1 LAAGIIIVAMTK
13 AYGFGILWSQPESN
27 ELSAEPSKN
36 RIGDDANGRKSFGIS
51 VSFAYFIAL
60 IVGVGVA
67 APGVF
72 FLASDASIEILHANV
87 FTTFVTGALG
97 VPKYFVIFS
106 GNPFG
111 GFSPTFV
118 AIFMVGLLT
127 VPFLISQ
134 LGGRWRIRRTT
145 GWFSGLAQPK
155 TQLEL
160 YNSFGY
166 STPIRIMLRFL
177 FRTKENIVRVGAVSK
192 VVILSPEEYFVDV
205 EVLDVFKVVYD
216 GLAGWSLSLSKL
228 VGRKF
233 MPGRLSNYL
242 IYILLALIFV
252 LLYVFVTV
260 L

>member
-1 LAAGIIIVAMTK
+1 M
-13 AYGFGILWSQPESN
+13 E
-27 ELSAEPSKN
+27 
-36 RIGDDANGRKSFGIS
+36 
-51 VSFAYFIAL
+51 
-60 IVGVGVA
+60 
-67 APGVF
+67 
-72 FLASDASIEILHANV
+72 
-87 FTTFVTGALG
+87 
-97 VPKYFVIFS
+97 
-106 GNPFG
+106 
-111 GFSPTFV
+111 
-118 AIFMVGLLT
+118 M
-127 VPFLISQ
+127 
-134 LGGRWRIRRTT
+134 
-145 GWFSGLAQPK
+145 
-155 TQLEL
+155 

-192 VVILSPEEYFVDV
+192 VVILSPEEYFVEV